1 MNKMLEKM
9 EGFCR
14 VWRCF
19 VYSKQQQ
26 KSHETLSVSP
36 STWVGHGGFGVVSYS
51 VWLSSEDFFFGSSPI
66 GSRGELPENN
76 SSIAGLKS
84 LQLTFDQ
91 AAIP

>member
-51 VWLSSEDFFFGSSPI
+51 VWLSSEDFFLVAPQSD
-66 GSRGELPENN
+66 RGGNCRKDT
-76 SSIAGLKS
+76 AS
-84 LQLTFDQ
+84 LD
-91 AAIP
+91 